1 MEQHD
6 LATSPPTSAA
16 FHEVSSHPAG
26 SPPLEP
32 ARRSPAFVFFREFL
46 RAPAMIGSVIP
57 TSASVVKAT
66 LNPLDWQNV
75 QLFVEYGPGLGTF
88 THDILARLP
97 ANARLIA
104 IDTNPRFIDHLCR
117 EISDPRFSAVHGSA
131 ADVGSIISDRGHE
144 SADYIL
150 SGLPFST
157 LPHGIAPAIMQASHA
172 ALRPGGAFLIYQY
185 SRFVL
190 PMLQEHFSEIDEQMI
205 WRNIPPCRIFS
216 AHKGHAN
223 EQP

>member
-1 MEQHD
+1 
-6 LATSPPTSAA
+6 
-16 FHEVSSHPAG
+16 
-26 SPPLEP
+26 
-32 ARRSPAFVFFREFL
+32 
-46 RAPAMIGSVIP
+46 MIGSVIP
-57 TSASVVKAT
+57 TSANVVKAV
-66 LNPLDWQNV
+66 LDRLHWQNV

-104 IDTNPRFIDHLCR
+104 IDTNPRFIDHLHR
-117 EISDPRFSAVHGSA
+117 KVSDPRFSAVHGSA
-131 ADVGSIISDRGHE
+131 ADVCTIISDRGHDR
-144 SADYIL
+144 ADYVL

-157 LPHGIAPAIMQASHA
+157 LPQAVAPAIMQATHA

-190 PMLQEHFSEIDEQMI
+190 PMLKEHFPEINEQMI

-216 AHKGHAN
+216 AHKDRAN
-223 EQP
+223 DPA